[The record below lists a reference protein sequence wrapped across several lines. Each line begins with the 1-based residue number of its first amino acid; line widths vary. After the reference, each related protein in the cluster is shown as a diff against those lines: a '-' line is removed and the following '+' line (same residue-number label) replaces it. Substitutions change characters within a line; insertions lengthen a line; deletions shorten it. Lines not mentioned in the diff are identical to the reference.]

1 MAQLV
6 GLIVSQDDAF
16 TKTVGRLLRA
26 GAISVSVIED
36 RAGRD
41 GTLPDLIIVDAR
53 GDASSAMSTIERLR
67 ASAPGAGIFAVAV
80 AADPEV
86 ILQTMRAGANEFFT
100 WPPADE
106 TFHGAI
112 RRTSARRETSQGA
125 KPSATTLVFFGAK
138 GGAGTT
144 TVAVNCGVEVARLSK
159 RSTVIVDLKPG
170 LGEVA
175 LFLGVRP
182 RYSLLDAID
191 NLHRLDREFLK
202 ELVVKHKSGLEI
214 LAGSDLFDRPGASD
228 GGAIEELFRLLAR
241 QYEYILVDAGSQIN
255 SCTVAALYTA
265 DTIFM
270 IANPDVPS
278 VRNAQRLLERVRQL
292 GACGERVRVLLNRAA
307 EPYPIPPKQIEAALG
322 HPIHHTFPSDY
333 KTVST
338 ALNSGVPLALTGNS
352 DIAGQFDHFTRQI
365 LDPEAGVTASAQP
378 GRRKLPG
385 GLERLASI
393 W

>member
-6 GLIVSQDDAF
+6 GLIVSEDEAF
-16 TKTVGRLLRA
+16 KKHIERLLRS
-26 GAISVSVIED
+26 GAIPVSVIDD
-36 RAGRD
+36 RLPRE
-41 GTLPDLIIVDAR
+41 GTPPDLVIVDTR
-53 GDASSAMSTIERLR
+53 GDASSAMSNIERLR
-67 ASAPGAGIFAVAV
+67 ARAQGAGIFAVALTT
-80 AADPEV
+80 DPDL
-86 ILQTMRAGANEFFT
+86 ILQSMRAGANEFFT
-100 WPPADE
+100 WPPAE
-106 TFHGAI
+106 EAFHGAV
-112 RRTSARRETSQGA
+112 RRTAGRRETTQGA
-125 KPSATTLVFFGAK
+125 GPVATTLVFFGAK

-144 TVAVNCGVEVARLSK
+144 TVSVNCGVELSRLSK
-159 RSTVIVDLKPG
+159 RSIVIVDLKPG

-191 NLHRLDREFLK
+191 NLHRLDREFLR
-202 ELVVKHKSGLEI
+202 ELVIKHKSGLEI
-214 LAGSDLFDRPGASD
+214 LAGSDQFDRPGAAD

-265 DTIFM
+265 DTMFLV
-270 IANPDVPS
+270 ANPDVPS
-278 VRNAQRLLERVRQL
+278 VRNAQRLLDRVRQL

-307 EPYPIPPKQIEAALG
+307 EPYPIPPKQIEGALG

-333 KTVST
+333 KTVSA

-352 DIAGQFDHFTRQI
+352 DIAAQFDRFTRRI
-365 LDPEAGVTASAQP
+365 LDPTAEAPSAQP
-378 GRRKLPG
+378 ARRVRPA
-385 GLERLASI
+385 LERLASL

>member
-6 GLIVSQDDAF
+6 GLIVSEDDAF
-16 TKTVGRLLRA
+16 KKHFGRLLRA
-26 GAISVSVIED
+26 GAIPVSVIEE
-36 RAGRD
+36 RSGRD
-41 GTLPDLIIVDAR
+41 GVLPDMVIVDTR
-53 GDASSAMSTIERLR
+53 GDASSSMSSIERLR
-67 ASAPGAGIFAVAV
+67 ASAPGAGIFAVALV
-80 AADPEV
+80 AEPEL
-86 ILQTMRAGANEFFT
+86 ILQSMRAGANEFFT
-100 WPPADE
+100 WPPVEE

-112 RRTSARRETSQGA
+112 RRTAARRETAHGA

-144 TVAVNCGVEVARLSK
+144 TVAVNCGVEVARLTK
-159 RSTVIVDLKPG
+159 RSTVVVDLKPG

-175 LFLGVRP
+175 LFLGLRP

-214 LAGSDLFDRPGASD
+214 LAGSDQFDRPGAAD

-265 DTIFM
+265 DTIFLV
-270 IANPDVPS
+270 ANPDVPS

-307 EPYPIPPKQIEAALG
+307 EPYPIPPKQIEGALG

-352 DIAGQFDHFTRQI
+352 DIAAQFDHFTRQI
-365 LDPEAGVTASAQP
+365 LDPAGDARLSEPA
-378 GRRKLPG
+378 RRKLPR
-385 GLERLASI
+385 LARLASI